1 MTNYEGLGMDPNMP
15 SPFKRILVLKVEDV
29 EIVAGWKLVPKLH
42 PLEMCP
48 SI

>member
-1 MTNYEGLGMDPNMP
+1 MDPNMP
-15 SPFKRILVLKVEDV
+15 SPFKRSLVLKVEDA
-29 EIVAGWKLVPKLH
+29 ETVAGWQLVPKLH